1 MVKIWSYGDDAYTR
15 WYSWQG
21 LQTEARDVAVSE
33 ADGSIYVTGFV
44 MAYTHQELRI
54 DQRQCFVLRLDGQ
67 LNRIDARSFG
77 YASAWTWSFG
87 MVCNSIQVS
96 RNGDFIYLGGTHQMN
111 D

>member
-54 DQRQCFVLRLDGQ
+54 D
-67 LNRIDARSFG
+67 
-77 YASAWTWSFG
+77 
-87 MVCNSIQVS
+87 
-96 RNGDFIYLGGTHQMN
+96 
-111 D
+111 